1 MFRLLG
7 SRKGTNCDGSTRRDF
22 LKIGALGM
30 SGFMLPELLRARAL
44 AAAQGKP
51 TKKTS
56 VVWLWLGGG
65 PTHIETFDP
74 KMDAPA
80 EFRSTVGSVK
90 TSLPGVEFG
99 GVFPKMAQQADKMS
113 IVRSFARNFRYNIL
127 AGDFGAGRGRPFVA
141 IIKWLAPAG
150 E

>member
-56 VVWLWLGGG
+56 VVWWLIMVAIGLISR
-65 PTHIETFDP
+65 PWPF
-74 KMDAPA
+74 AWR
-80 EFRSTVGSVK
+80 RSTRKAEMPAVLFLTFSAGVVRASK
-90 TSLPGVEFG
+90 T
-99 GVFPKMAQQADKMS
+99 
-113 IVRSFARNFRYNIL
+113 
-127 AGDFGAGRGRPFVA
+127 
-141 IIKWLAPAG
+141 IKS